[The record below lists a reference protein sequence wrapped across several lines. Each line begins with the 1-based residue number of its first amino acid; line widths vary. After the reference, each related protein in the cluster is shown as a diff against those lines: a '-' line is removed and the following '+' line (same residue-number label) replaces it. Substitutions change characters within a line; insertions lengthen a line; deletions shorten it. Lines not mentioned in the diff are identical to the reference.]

1 MEYIIGKRIVEII
14 NFLVKELLEN
24 DNAVVD
30 EESIVQS
37 LMQLGYQIEEI
48 NMAFVLIFSLEGRIE
63 KQCLGRTISHPKS
76 IRVLN
81 VIERSKLTLDAQG
94 LLINL
99 RQENMITEDELERV
113 LDVVI
118 HQPEEVNQKRV
129 WEIIEQIV
137 ADNKRYVLM
146 TNHALTIDFF
156 LSQENR
162 QNLN

>member
-24 DNAVVD
+24 DNAMVD

-63 KQCLGRTISHPKS
+63 KQCLGKTLSHPES
-76 IRVLN
+76 IRILS
-81 VIERSKLTLDAQG
+81 VIERSRLTLDAQG

-99 RQENMITEDELERV
+99 RQENMLTEDELERV
-113 LDVVI
+113 IDVVI
-118 HQPEEVNQKRV
+118 HQPEEVDKKRV

-137 ADNKRYVLM
+137 ADDKRYVLM
-146 TNHALTIDFF
+146 TNHALTVDFF
-156 LSQENR
+156 LSQEDR